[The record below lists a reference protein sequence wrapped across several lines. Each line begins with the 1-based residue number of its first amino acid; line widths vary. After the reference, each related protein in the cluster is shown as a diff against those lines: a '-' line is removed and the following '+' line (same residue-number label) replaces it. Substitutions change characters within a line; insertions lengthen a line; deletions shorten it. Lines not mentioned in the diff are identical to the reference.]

1 LGTLVVSDLHLGA
14 HTRRDVLRRA
24 ESLARLVDKLAG
36 VSRLVLLGDVVELRH
51 GPVRDALSDARAT
64 LEALG
69 AAVGADGEI
78 VIVPG
83 NHDHRLLDA
92 WLERRARA
100 GPPERLGLCAQV
112 DWRRGEPLASVAGF
126 LGPARVRGCYPG
138 VWLRDDVYATH
149 GHYCDRHTTV
159 PMLER
164 LGAGVMARLVRDRGL
179 SSAEDYER
187 VLAPI
192 YAWINAVAQ
201 WGGPELG
208 ESSHGASA
216 QAWRALAGS
225 GSGRR
230 RRSVR
235 RRAVIVAFPVAVRLM
250 NRLGLGPLQ
259 ADVSAVELRRAGLRA
274 FGEVCSRLS
283 LDASWVVFGHTHRAG
298 PLPNDDRSEWL
309 TPAGGALINSG
320 CWVYEPGFLGRD
332 PLRSPYRAGFCV
344 WVPEA
349 VGRPPE
355 LLNLL
360 A

>member
-1 LGTLVVSDLHLGA
+1 MGTLVVSDLHLGA
-14 HTRRDVLRRA
+14 QTRRDLLRSASVRGP
-24 ESLARLVDKLAG
+24 LVEKLAG

-51 GPVRDALSDARAT
+51 GPVRDALSTAREA

-83 NHDHRLLDA
+83 NHDHHLLDA
-92 WLERRARA
+92 WLERRSRSR
-100 GPPERLGLCAQV
+100 PPERLRLCAQV
-112 DWRRGEPLASVAGF
+112 AWQRGEPLASIARF
-126 LGPARVRGCYPG
+126 LEPARVRACYPG

-164 LGAGVMARLVRDRGL
+164 LGAGVMARLVRDHGP

-192 YAWINAVAQ
+192 YSWINAVAQ

-230 RRSVR
+230 RRPVR
-235 RRAVIVAFPVAVRLM
+235 RRAVIAAFPAAVRLM

-259 ADVSAVELRRAGLRA
+259 SDVSAVELRRAGLRA
-274 FGEVCSRLS
+274 FGEVCARLS
-283 LDASWVVFGHTHRAG
+283 VDASWVVFGHTHRAG
-298 PLPNDDRSEWL
+298 PLPDDDRSEWL

-320 CWVYEPGFLGRD
+320 CWVHEPGFLGRD
-332 PLRSPYRAGFCV
+332 PRNSPYRAGFCV
-344 WVPEA
+344 WVPDE

-360 A
+360 D